1 MSLQESLARMI
12 MSLPSGVIQAMA
24 GRKVEGD
31 GNVLDPHIAL
41 MAKQAEKRPSMVVL
55 PVNIARQGT
64 QAAIGLS
71 CGKRRAGVVTR
82 DLKAPGGGG
91 VELEARLYT
100 PANAT
105 GNEPLLVYLHQ
116 GGCVLG
122 GLWMSDTWCSILAD
136 EARAVV
142 LNVDYRHAPEHKFP
156 APVDDAIAAYAWAAA
171 NAKSLGADG
180 RRVGIGG
187 DSAGGYLSAVVCL
200 ARKQAGLP
208 QPHLQLLIYPC
219 TDWTSVGGTMQSM
232 ANAYPL
238 SAPVMEWFAGHYL
251 NSNDERTD
259 WRVSPALAA
268 DKAGVAQALVYTAG
282 FDPLTTQAAS
292 YADMLKKAG
301 VPTVYRNY
309 RSLSHSFTAMAGLVP
324 AARTALA
331 EIAADVKAAFD
342 RSGPAAP

>member
-1 MSLQESLARMI
+1 MSMQESLTRII
-12 MSLPSGVIQAMA
+12 MSLPSGVIQTMV
-24 GRKVEGD
+24 GKKVEGD

-41 MAKQAEKRPSMVVL
+41 MAKQASTRPSLVVL

-71 CGKRRAGVVTR
+71 CGKRRAGVAVR
-82 DLKAPGGGG
+82 DLKVPGGGG
-91 VELEARLYT
+91 VELDARLYT

-105 GNEPLLVYLHQ
+105 GEKPLLVYLHQ

-136 EARAVV
+136 EVKAVV

-156 APVDDAIAAYAWAAA
+156 APVDDAVAAYEWAAA

-180 RRVGIGG
+180 KRTGIGG

-200 ARKQAGLP
+200 ARKRAGLP

-219 TDWTSVGGTMQSM
+219 TDWTSVGGTMKSM

-251 NSNDERTD
+251 NNNDERKD
-259 WRVSPALAA
+259 WRVSPALDA
-268 DKAGVAQALVYTAG
+268 DKSGLAQALVYTAG
-282 FDPLTTQAAS
+282 FDPLTTQAAA

-301 VPTVYRNY
+301 VATTYRNY
-309 RSLSHSFTAMAGLVP
+309 SSLSHSFTAMAGLVP
-324 AARTALA
+324 TARRALN
-331 EIAADVKAAFD
+331 EIAADVKRAF
-342 RSGPAAP
+342 G

>member
-1 MSLQESLARMI
+1 MSFQSTLANI
-12 MSLPSGVIQAMA
+12 IFSLPSGVIQAMA
-24 GRKVEGD
+24 GRRTEAD
-31 GNVLDPHIAL
+31 GAVLDPHIAL
-41 MAKQAEKRPSMVVL
+41 MAKQAASRPSMVVL
-55 PVNIARQGT
+55 PVDVARGGT

-71 CGKRRAGVVTR
+71 CGKRRAGVATR
-82 DLKAPGGGG
+82 DLKVPGGGG
-91 VELEARLYT
+91 AELEARLYT

-105 GNEPLLVYLHQ
+105 GDEPLMVYLHQ

-136 EARAVV
+136 EAKAVV

-156 APVDDAIAAYAWAAA
+156 TPVDDVIAAYAWAVA

-200 ARKQAGLP
+200 ARKKGGLP

-219 TDWTSVGGTMQSM
+219 TDWTSVGGTMKSM

-238 SAPVMEWFAGHYL
+238 SAPVMDWFAGHYL
-251 NSNDERTD
+251 NSSDERKD
-259 WRVSPALAA
+259 WRVSPALDA
-268 DKAGVAQALVYTAG
+268 DKSGVAQALVYTAG
-282 FDPLTTQAAS
+282 FDPLTTQAAA

-301 VPTVYRNY
+301 VSTTYRNY
-309 RSLSHSFTAMAGLVP
+309 PSLSHSFTAMAGLVP
-324 AARTALA
+324 AARRALN
-331 EIAADVKAAFD
+331 EIAADVKQAF
-342 RSGPAAP
+342 G